1 MEHRLDR
8 KAWVALALN
17 ALYSAAEALCS
28 VFVSVYLWINT
39 QDFITVCSYHIT
51 IYLVTPFFFVLA
63 GWYSQVRD
71 RLHVYRLGLVLHAV
85 FYSILLALGE
95 RCGEHAVALG
105 ALLGATWGIYWAG
118 LNTFN
123 YDVTTPGRRE
133 YYIGLV
139 MAASG
144 VLSLLAPLVSGFII
158 QNAPSPRQ
166 GYHAVFAAVLGIYM
180 LSLAL
185 SLLIPRDNVRRPFR
199 MARALFP
206 RRDQRDWQLMMLASA
221 SMAGSFNIF
230 PFVLG
235 LLMYMRTS
243 NEFSVG
249 GYASLQALAG
259 IIVAYFVARNITPR
273 TRRPYMFCGLLALL
287 AAGCLMAFP
296 VTMYVLIAFGVL
308 RSISGPLFGIPYGGL
323 RYDIIAQCARDPFER
338 IEYLVAWEIPLAIG
352 RVLMM
357 LVVMGIYH
365 CMHGGDAAL
374 RIILFVICF
383 IRILTYQFS
392 TRTSAMRE
400 GEHPQSDAG

>member
-1 MEHRLDR
+1 MKHRLDR
-8 KAWVALALN
+8 KAWIALTLN

-28 VFVSVYLWINT
+28 VFVSVYLWINS
-39 QDFITVCSYHIT
+39 QDFIAVCSYHIT
-51 IYLVTPFFFVLA
+51 IYFVTPFFFVLA
-63 GWYSQVRD
+63 GWYSQARD
-71 RLHVYRLGLVLHAV
+71 RLHVYRLGLVMHAV
-85 FYSILLALGE
+85 FYFTLLTLGE

-123 YDVTTPGRRE
+123 YDVTAPGRRE

-144 VLSLLAPLVSGFII
+144 TLSLIAPLISGFII
-158 QNAPSPRQ
+158 RNAPTSHQ
-166 GYHAVFAAVLGIYM
+166 GYRTVFAAVLGIYV

-185 SLLIPRDNVRRPFR
+185 SFLIPRDNVRRPFHIV
-199 MARALFP
+199 RALFP

-230 PFVLG
+230 PFVLA

-259 IIVAYFVARNITPR
+259 IIVAYFVARAATPR
-273 TRRPYMFCGLLALL
+273 TRRPYMFYGLLVLL
-287 AAGCLMAFP
+287 AAGGLMAFP
-296 VTMYVLIAFGVL
+296 ATTSILIAFGLL

-323 RYDIIAQCARDPFER
+323 RYDIIAQCAQDPSER

-357 LVVMGIYH
+357 LAVMGIYH
-365 CMHGGDAAL
+365 FMHGGDAAL

-392 TRTSAMRE
+392 TRTSVMRDE
-400 GEHPQSDAG
+400 ALSKKA